1 MKNISV
7 LFFILNLLVPKPIQ
21 LVFIRPRFFVCFTFI
36 FISLNKVSRNAS
48 IKNWLPYLKKKC
60 LTLKKER
67 FNFERMRC
75 AAPFYRR
82 FKIENKWVDDFLV
95 VVKIFNEIISFISFP
110 PPFSPYINP
119 VLIWLLIKLFLHAQ
133 RQKCFRNVFFIWQLK

>member
-1 MKNISV
+1 MIWKIFQFY
-7 LFFILNLLVPKPIQ
+7 LYCFFILNLLVPKPIQ

-60 LTLKKER
+60 LTLKKKR

-95 VVKIFNEIISFISFP
+95 VVKIFNEILSFISP
-110 PPFSPYINP
+110 PPLSLSTIYQSCSY
-119 VLIWLLIKLFLHAQ
+119 LITNKI
-133 RQKCFRNVFFIWQLK
+133 VF